1 MTSVAAFLRSCPAWP
16 AAGTLLAL
24 AAALGCGGGAGM
36 GQGGQ
41 GGRAGATATG
51 GSSATG
57 GRGGAADGIVV
68 DTPSGMPASES
79 ADGYCDILEAVA
91 AADTRQ
97 SVHECANPKGSQ
109 TIVLKGG
116 ATYPT
121 GKTLRFKTPPEPANP
136 TPARFTVDEG
146 TSGMATIS
154 AAPPWLLDPG
164 DPPTACLVH
173 ISKGAIVTASRVMLT
188 QARDA
193 SPALTGACVTNGAL
207 TLREGRVTGF
217 RESGLH
223 ATCVPSA
230 GCDYARDNTDGARIE
245 VASSLVDHNA
255 SSTDGGGLYSVG
267 FNATVVVNHSS
278 FIDNTA
284 ARGGGGL
291 YFGGGWNTNVI
302 RASTVSG
309 NRAMVGGGVMV
320 KFECSNTYLNVFAST
335 IADNTAQQT
344 GGGIQFEPADLACAK
359 QDVSVYAS
367 LVGGNHAA
375 SSSESNINSSWWTP
389 DGFGI
394 FGCYQGSFI
403 YVAPGLPAPED
414 VDGSCALTSRDPRIG
429 PLTPMGGVG
438 DLPVHPLFPGSPAID
453 AVTSPA
459 AMYED
464 QRDGWIP
471 DLDLPVKDAWTLF
484 DRAADGDGDGRT
496 AADFGAV
503 EMSPRWQTELLSV
516 ADKGASSHQVVVT
529 PAGFDRG
536 AGTTYGA
543 SGATN
548 EFVTYRLP
556 VAEPGYY
563 DVTIGLLRTPMAG
576 KLQLAIADGPSGAWT
591 DLGTSEDAFAAS
603 PTFAALGPYRSPLF
617 LTAGEKLIRFTVAG
631 KNPASG
637 GYGLTLDYIDASRSR
652 RACPVVQLAA
662 GARHTCAVTAGGVRC
677 WGDNEAGQLGDGT
690 TSAVWRVPPAD
701 TFSDVRAA
709 TAGARHTCALT
720 NAGGVRCWGAN
731 DKGQLGDGTT
741 AERHAPPPAD
751 VLGNVQAI
759 AAGANHTCALTN
771 AGGVR
776 CWGANDKGQLGD
788 GTTAERHAPPPTDV
802 LGNVQAIAA
811 GAHHTCA
818 LTNAGGVRCWGAN
831 TFGQLGDG
839 TTTDRPTPPVNDA
852 AGNAASLSAGS
863 AHTCVVTTAGGVR
876 CWGHN
881 AGGELG
887 NGSLIDA
894 PAPPAADVLA
904 GASAVTAAANFTCA
918 LMASGGVRC
927 WGYNSDG
934 QIGDETPNATER
946 QSPSTTDVLAR
957 AAAVGAGDA
966 HVCALMKSEGIRCWG
981 ANTSGQLA
989 DGLAPDPAPTP
1000 PELDILGFTGTCP

>member
-1 MTSVAAFLRSCPAWP
+1 MASAVV
-16 AAGTLLAL
+16 AL
-24 AAALGCGGGAGM
+24 AAALGCGGGG
-36 GQGGQ
+36 GGQ
-41 GGRAGATATG
+41 GGHAGAAAAG
-51 GSSATG
+51 GTSGAG
-57 GRGGAADGIVV
+57 GRGGTPGPISDGIVV
-68 DTPSGMPASES
+68 DTPSGMRATES
-79 ADGYCDILEAVA
+79 ADGYCDVLEAVA

-121 GKTLRFKTPPEPANP
+121 GKTLRFKTPSAAQHP
-136 TPARFTVDEG
+136 TPARFTIAEG
-146 TSGMATIS
+146 TGGMATIS

-173 ISKGAIVTASRVMLT
+173 ISNGATVEASKVMLT
-188 QARDA
+188 QDP
-193 SPALTGACVTNGAL
+193 SLALTGACVTNGAL
-207 TLREGRVTGF
+207 TVREGRVTGF
-217 RESGLH
+217 RNGGLT
-223 ATCVPSA
+223 ATCLPSA
-230 GCDYARDNTDGARIE
+230 GCDYDSDNTNGARIE
-245 VASSLVDHNA
+245 VASSLVDNNA

-278 FIDNTA
+278 FIGNTA
-284 ARGGGGL
+284 AGRGGGL
-291 YFGGGWNTNVI
+291 YLGGGWNTNVI

-309 NRAMVGGGVMV
+309 NRATVGGGVMV

-335 IADNTAQQT
+335 IADNTAQET

-367 LVGGNHAA
+367 VIGGNHAA
-375 SSSESNINSSWWTP
+375 SSFESNINSSWWTP

-403 YVAPGLPAPED
+403 YVAPGLPAPD
-414 VDGSCALTSRDPRIG
+414 DIDGSCVLTSRDPRLG

-438 DLPVHPLFPGSPAID
+438 DLPVHPLLPGSAAID

-459 AMYED
+459 ATYED

-471 DLDLPVKDAWTLF
+471 DLDPPVMGGMSSWTLF

-496 AADFGAV
+496 AADFGAI
-503 EMSPRWQTELLSV
+503 EMNPRWQTELLSV
-516 ADKGASSHQVVVT
+516 ADKGAATHQVVVT
-529 PAGFDRG
+529 PAGLDRG
-536 AGTTYGA
+536 AGTSYA
-543 SGATN
+543 AKGATN

-556 VAEPGYY
+556 VAEAGYY
-563 DVTIGLLRTPMAG
+563 DVTIGLLRTPMGG
-576 KLQLAIADGPSGAWT
+576 KLQLAIADATSGAWT
-591 DLGTSEDAFAAS
+591 DLGAPQDAFAAS
-603 PTFAALGPYRSPLF
+603 GTFAALGPFRSPLF
-617 LTAGEKLIRFTVAG
+617 VTPGEKLIRFTVVG
-631 KNPASG
+631 KNPASD
-637 GYGLTLDYIDASRSR
+637 GYELTLDYIDAIRSR
-652 RACPVVQLAA
+652 KVCPVVQLAA
-662 GARHTCAVTAGGVRC
+662 GARHTCALTASGVRC

-690 TSAVWRVPPAD
+690 TAAVWRAPAAD
-701 TFSDVRAA
+701 AFSDARAVA
-709 TAGARHTCALT
+709 AGARHTCALT
-720 NAGGVRCWGAN
+720 TAGGVRCWGAN

-741 AERHAPPPAD
+741 TERHAPPAAD
-751 VLGNVQAI
+751 VLGNVMAI
-759 AAGANHTCALTN
+759 ATGANHTCALTTT
-771 AGGVR
+771 GGVR

-788 GTTAERHAPPPTDV
+788 GTTTERHAPPAADV
-802 LGNVQAIAA
+802 LGNVAAIAA
-811 GAHHTCA
+811 GAQHTCA
-818 LTNAGGVRCWGAN
+818 LTTTGGVRCWGAN

-839 TTTDRPTPPVNDA
+839 TTTDRATPAVNDA

-887 NGSLIDA
+887 NGSLIDE
-894 PAPPAADVLA
+894 PAPPPADVLA
-904 GASAVTAAANFTCA
+904 GASDVTAAATFTCA

-946 QSPSTTDVLAR
+946 QSPSTTDVLAG
-957 AAAVGAGDA
+957 AAALSAGDA
-966 HVCALMKSEGIRCWG
+966 HVCALMNGGGIRCWG

-1000 PELDILGFTGTCP
+1000 PVLDILGFTGTCR